1 MCLCR
6 VVRWLRC
13 HLFFQSSD
21 KINFSWRECR
31 VGWRGGRSIWRYGM
45 PLSLKGWGWGGDTA
59 WTCTRSKATD
69 AKKRK
74 SGKKKNTTKKLKKH
88 TRANDRSCSWHPGV
102 AYPWQAPAFPWWG
115 RERQECESERGVRV
129 NVCLSVCVRWTFFPL
144 HQLLGGVC
152 LSPRGP
158 SPGPASAAELC
169 PLSTSPSRW

>member
-45 PLSLKGWGWGGDTA
+45 PLSLKGWGWGGGHSMDMHTEQGDR
-59 WTCTRSKATD
+59 CQKEKVR
-69 AKKRK
+69 
-74 SGKKKNTTKKLKKH
+74 KKKNTTKKLKKH

-129 NVCLSVCVRWTFFPL
+129 NVCLSVCVRWTFFSAASAPWR
-144 HQLLGGVC
+144 C
-152 LSPRGP
+152 LSVAKGPQPWPRI
-158 SPGPASAAELC
+158 SRRAV
-169 PLSTSPSRW
+169 STQHFP